1 MAAMAMPPAMMAV
14 GICFLGFSMSLAN
27 TAMASKPMKLNRMMD
42 RYVRLLASVEGRN
55 VAGDMSLAKPFVT
68 A

>member
-1 MAAMAMPPAMMAV
+1 
-14 GICFLGFSMSLAN
+14 
-27 TAMASKPMKLNRMMD
+27 MKLNRMMD
-42 RYVRLLASVEGRN
+42 KYVRLLASIDGRN